1 MHSKRVLRTTIITF
15 ILIISLLLPT
25 LIITPTISADST
37 EGTTTLYF
45 HDILETEGIM
55 DENLPTKDN
64 DSEWPPRFWNSESW
78 FYWASIL
85 ATSFL
90 FNESDLELDALSSLF
105 LDPYT
110 VWGMYF
116 NEGNSTL
123 KINGDVVFDLYFRSP
138 LVSEIKKNDKVQVSL
153 YWFDLG
159 SLFDFDYDDFDTELD
174 FFEEINVTTSL
185 EPNRLFDSI
194 EEYMVTIENV
204 SISLIPDTMLIFS
217 IRIIPGIKPLGR
229 ASTFDRII
237 PRLIGLFPRINS
249 FYTSF
254 KLGLINWTLNRGNSS
269 RFELVKMITDVIQFL
284 RETIEMSN
292 ITKDDLGDLF
302 NGLRSSSFIY
312 DSIDHPSSVV
322 VPFTSPDET
331 GNKYVYY
338 LHEGNIMDEIQPTE
352 DTEQTEKI
360 TKDPLIWEGPD
371 LERSKILKEATAK
384 LYIGHKDLLLRFL
397 NFIKGKIKITATLY
411 DNNTKIASSEQQL
424 SRTNI
429 FQLFNKPQIPVKFT
443 FNNFDYEI
451 EYGNNINLEISI
463 SNGTRLATLPYRRSA
478 TLFYD
483 STQYQSSLSVQ
494 FEDTDHI
501 KMDLIS
507 DPSDEE
513 IVPGG
518 SVKYTLSVSSKYD
531 DEISVDVSYNNKEDW
546 VVTIVDGKIDISSGG
561 TAETYVFVN
570 STEKSKDAYGSSI
583 DLTFVAGGKTGI
595 ARKETFVEISED
607 AIEYDVNIIKYTR
620 SKNIKP
626 GKSGTFYFIIENNNT
641 GADDDDDSYTIT
653 ATSEHN
659 WEIKKT
665 DSIDNLGI
673 GEKTGSTEI
682 LVVVSVPK
690 NTSAE
695 SDTITFTVTSK
706 SNSKAF
712 ATVNVTVDVISPTF
726 LESIYEFF
734 ETTSESIGL
743 DEVFGTSAPYAL
755 AGIIVIII
763 LLLIIILA
771 FLIIRKVINIICP
784 ERIKEIDPDG
794 KASFKITIENPTK
807 KTRTY
812 EITKTNNPSSSKWE
826 KSVDT
831 EKITINGR
839 QSKTVILT
847 VEPTDVAEPRDW
859 TETKLKVNV
868 AGKRKSQQ
876 ITTMTMI
883 KDGKTLLKISDVF
896 TWPKDFTEGSR
907 VTTSFK
913 LMNKGNITAR
923 NVKAILYINGKEKN
937 KTELTIPSGGY
948 ANIRMPWIAYKGKNK
963 LYIKAKEQ

>member
-1 MHSKRVLRTTIITF
+1 MHSKRVLRTTIISF

-64 DSEWPPRFWNSESW
+64 DSEWPPRIWNSESW
-78 FYWASIL
+78 LYWATIL

-90 FNESDLELDALSSLF
+90 FNESDLELDPLSSLF

-110 VWGMYF
+110 VWGMYI

-123 KINGDVVFDLYFRSP
+123 KINGDIVFDLYFKSTMIP
-138 LVSEIKKNDKVQVSL
+138 DMGEDEVQVSL

-159 SLFDFDYDDFDTELD
+159 SLFDFDYDDFDSELD
-174 FFEEINVTTSL
+174 FFEEINVTTKL
-185 EPNRLFDSI
+185 KRDKFFDKI
-194 EEYMVTIENV
+194 QEYKVTIENV

-217 IRIIPGIKPLGR
+217 VRIIPGIKPLGR
-229 ASTFDRII
+229 VSTFDRII
-237 PRLIGLFPRINS
+237 PKILGIIPGYKAI
-249 FYTSF
+249 
-254 KLGLINWTLNRGNSS
+254 KQGLINWTLNRGNSS
-269 RFELVKMITDVIQFL
+269 RFELVKIITEAIQVL

-292 ITKDDLGDLF
+292 ITKDDVGDLV
-302 NGLRSSSFIY
+302 NGFRAPYFIY
-312 DSIDHPSSVV
+312 DSIDHPSSVI
-322 VPFTSPDET
+322 VPFTSPGET

-338 LHEGNIMDEIQPTE
+338 LHEGNIMDEIEPTE

-371 LERSKILKEATAK
+371 LERSKILKAATAK

-451 EYGNNINLEISI
+451 VHGDNINLEISI

-483 STQYQSSLSVQ
+483 STQYLSSLSLQ

-501 KMDLIS
+501 KMNLIS
-507 DPSDEE
+507 NPSDEE

-518 SVKYTLSVSSKYD
+518 SVKYTLGISSKYD
-531 DEISVDVSYNNKEDW
+531 DDISVDVTYDNKDDW
-546 VVTIVDGKIDISSGG
+546 KVTIIDKKIDISSGD

-570 STEKSKDAYGSSI
+570 STEKSKDAYGNSI

-595 ARKETFVEISED
+595 ARKETSVEISED
-607 AIEYDVNIIKYTR
+607 AIEYDVNIIGYTK

-641 GADDDDDSYTIT
+641 GADDDVDSYSIT
-653 ATSEHN
+653 ATSQRN

-682 LVVVSVPK
+682 LVAVSVPE
-690 NTSAE
+690 NTSAK

-706 SNSKAF
+706 SDSKAF

-763 LLLIIILA
+763 LLIIIILA
-771 FLIIRKVINIICP
+771 FLLIRKTVNIVCT

-807 KTRTY
+807 KTKTY
-812 EITKTNNPSSSKWE
+812 EVTKTNNPSSPKWE

-847 VEPTDVAEPRDW
+847 VKPTDVAEPRDW
-859 TETKLKVNV
+859 TETKLKVKV
-868 AGKRKSQQ
+868 PGKRKSKE

-907 VTTSFK
+907 LTTSFK

-937 KTELTIPSGGY
+937 KTDVTIPSGGY